1 MKQFTKRTRE
11 VMERIGYGITVFS
24 MIILVNVNWLQNGS
38 SNKTKKMYK
47 IKLKRRFYEAVCKS
61 R

>member
-11 VMERIGYGITVFS
+11 VMGGIGVFS
-24 MIILVNVNWLQNGS
+24 MIIIAKVNWLQNGS

-47 IKLKRRFYEAVCKS
+47 IKLKRRFYETVFKS

>member
-11 VMERIGYGITVFS
+11 VMGGIGVFS
-24 MIILVNVNWLQNGS
+24 MIIIAKVNWS

-47 IKLKRRFYEAVCKS
+47 IKLKRRFYETVS
-61 R
+61 

>member
-1 MKQFTKRTRE
+1 M
-11 VMERIGYGITVFS
+11 V
-24 MIILVNVNWLQNGS
+24 IIAKVNWLQNGS

-47 IKLKRRFYEAVCKS
+47 IKLKKEVQYEAVFKS

>member
-1 MKQFTKRTRE
+1 MKQFTKRTVRE
-11 VMERIGYGITVFS
+11 VMGGIGVFS
-24 MIILVNVNWLQNGS
+24 MIILINVNWLQNGS

-47 IKLKRRFYEAVCKS
+47 IKLKRRFYETVSKG

>member
-11 VMERIGYGITVFS
+11 VMESIGYGIGVFS
-24 MIILVNVNWLQNGS
+24 MIIIAKYSVVNWS

-47 IKLKRRFYEAVCKS
+47 IKLKRRFYETVS
-61 R
+61 